1 MIEKLKIKWV
11 YAVCALFIVLNSIF
25 LVNEFYWFT
34 IIPVLLLVIMLFIF
48 SMDIM
53 MLLIVF
59 LTPLSVNL
67 SDYDLNIGV
76 NLPTEPLL
84 FGVMLMFIFSIA
96 FSRKY
101 DSRIMKHPVSMAIL
115 VYLIWIFI
123 TSITS
128 SMPLVSFKFLLSKM
142 WFIIPFYFIGVLL
155 FKTFINIRRFIW
167 LYIIPL
173 CVVVIYTIYN
183 HSTYGFDEQ
192 TAHWVMSPF
201 YKDHTSYGALLAM
214 FIPFA
219 FAFTFDRNY
228 TRGKRIASFL
238 VFVLLMV
245 AITLSYTRAAWI
257 SLAAS
262 VVVFLIIRLRI
273 HYRYVIMGLIA
284 LTGFYFYYRLE
295 IVQDIEKN
303 KQDSSK
309 DYVEHIQSISN
320 ISSDASNLERIN
332 RWQCAFRMFND
343 RPVFGWGPGTYQFK
357 YAPYQHSQEK
367 TIISTNAGD
376 LGNAHSEY
384 IGPLAETG
392 VVGILSVLAI
402 VLLVAYTA
410 VRLYK
415 RAVSK
420 EVKFITLCILVSLFT
435 YFIHGLMNN
444 FLDTDKA
451 SVPFWG
457 MIAMLVALDIYHRD
471 SSDPYRKD
479 SEKITE

>member
-11 YAVCALFIVLNSIF
+11 YAVCVLFIVLNCIF
-25 LVNEFYWFT
+25 LVNEYYWFT
-34 IIPVLLLVIMLFIF
+34 LIPVLLLVIMLFIF
-48 SMDIM
+48 SMDV
-53 MLLIVF
+53 LLLMIVF

-76 NLPTEPLL
+76 YLPTEPLL
-84 FGVMLMFIFSIA
+84 FGVMLMFLFSIA
-96 FSRKY
+96 FRGRY
-101 DSRIMKHPVSMAIL
+101 DTKILKHPVSVAIII
-115 VYLIWIFI
+115 YLIWVFI

-128 SMPLVSFKFLLSKM
+128 SMPVVSFKFLLSKL
-142 WFIIPFYFIGVLL
+142 WFILPLYFLGIQL
-155 FKTFINIRRFIW
+155 FRNFLHIRRFIW
-167 LYIIPL
+167 LYIISL
-173 CVVVIYTIYN
+173 SVVVIYTIYN
-183 HSTYGFDEQ
+183 HSVYGFDEQ

-214 FIPFA
+214 FIPFTFA
-219 FAFTFDRNY
+219 FAFDRNS
-228 TRGKRIASFL
+228 TRAKRIASFI
-238 VFVLLMV
+238 VFILFIV
-245 AITLSYTRAAWI
+245 AVALSYSRAAWI
-257 SLAAS
+257 SLAVS
-262 VVVFLIIRLRI
+262 FVIFLIMKLRI
-273 HYRYVIMGLIA
+273 HYRYVIAGMIVLV
-284 LTGFYFYYRLE
+284 GFYFYHRLE
-295 IVQDIEKN
+295 IIQNLEKN

-332 RWQCAFRMFND
+332 RWQCAFRMFNE

-357 YAPYQHSQEK
+357 YAPFQHSQEK

-384 IGPLAETG
+384 IGPLAEEGFIGTM
-392 VVGILSVLAI
+392 SVLAI
-402 VLLVAYTA
+402 VLLVIYTT

-420 EVKFITLCILVSLFT
+420 EVKFITLSVLISLFT
-435 YFIHGLMNN
+435 YFIHGLLNN

-457 MIAMLVALDIYHRD
+457 MIAMLVALDIYHRE
-471 SSDPYRKD
+471 SSNPFGKET
-479 SEKITE
+479 EKLPE